1 MPVRKC
7 KTWVLI
13 ANGTSARAL
22 ENDGVGKGLRPA
34 PDFEMAVENPPTR
47 EQGSDRPGRVH
58 DRKGAG
64 RHAME
69 PKADWH
75 RREKSLFAKAV
86 AERLAAAADGS
97 AFDRLVL
104 VAPPTAM
111 GDLRTALD
119 DRIRKLIVGEITKD
133 LTHGTDA
140 EIERQVGEV
149 LAV

>member
-1 MPVRKC
+1 MPVRKR
-7 KTWVLI
+7 KTWIVV
-13 ANGTSARAL
+13 ANGASARAL
-22 ENDGVGKGLRPA
+22 TNTGVGKGLDPSPA
-34 PDFEMAVENPPTR
+34 FEMTAEHPPTR
-47 EQGSDRPGRVH
+47 DLGSDRPGRVH
-58 DRKGAG
+58 DRFGPG

-75 RREKSLFAKAV
+75 RQDKAAFVKIV
-86 AERLAAAADGS
+86 AERLESAARAG

-119 DRIRKLIVGEITKD
+119 GRTRALIAGEITKD
-133 LTHGTDA
+133 LTHNA
-140 EIERQVGEV
+140 LSEIERHVGEV